1 MAIKLYKSQV
11 NVSKQQSSV
20 PTAKLEGN
28 FGQAVFEGQQQLLN
42 TTMEIEQRHR
52 SMQEDKEFI
61 EQTTKYNED
70 LNQIIVDHNK
80 LNNYDEGMLSYETAT
95 NELLTNT
102 TANIKNNNVKRR
114 VEEHALRHNSAYK
127 IDIGKNI
134 RTNSAKIFKDSIEL
148 KKNEVFNEM
157 ITGNLDLQNKDYQ
170 TYFTGPNSFYQMEL
184 DAGTIPGGV
193 TEESYRQTLENEF
206 EYAQANFLI
215 DTNVDQFLE
224 LDKKK
229 KYNNLEPKVLIALRS
244 KANAT
249 KNSNA
254 SAANT
259 MLTSQKNE
267 ILDKINIALDPLKE
281 GFSFN
286 VDSVN
291 SLIDQAKII
300 NETLKANGK
309 PNIDDKIFEL
319 ESAFDTYEY
328 VQPFLNKP
336 TLELENGYMA
346 QGDEDKTQEQFYPG
360 IQYFTEEL
368 AATTGTENFNIQN
381 MYRQKAL
388 EKIKVFREKNEE
400 SNLLGIAQT
409 SNIKNN
415 NAHVAVIDFENFEP
429 TELLNR
435 KLIVPHVAETYQK
448 LPQFFLPEERNQ
460 INEIFASGN
469 KLEITKTMAAI
480 TDIAGSE
487 NAPLAF
493 NEVGLSGYTGLAH
506 VATLRSINGPSI
518 ELENAIDAHV
528 LMNREENKDIFKN
541 FDPRKEGTKL
551 SETSLSLDVFR
562 LNTFSDDTN
571 LYKQV
576 FDSAEIIFYGKLL
589 KEPTLLNKT
598 SQENPADTNL
608 ANNLWKESL
617 QIAAGHHDGK
627 GGLQDYFDVT
637 TIIPDF
643 LPNQKSTINPLDK
656 NPDFASILSRIMDDE
671 LLLKATG
678 GKQIVEVLRN
688 DEGEEYTE
696 PAKAEDLF
704 GEPDVNLYFIG
715 DNQYLLI
722 NGNPTMSEEIY
733 MDENKQ
739 AVVINMNKIKN
750 EILNN

>member
-1 MAIKLYKSQV
+1 LSNDTDQCKRIR
-11 NVSKQQSSV
+11 NV
-20 PTAKLEGN
+20 
-28 FGQAVFEGQQQLLN
+28 
-42 TTMEIEQRHR
+42 IEH
-52 SMQEDKEFI
+52 
-61 EQTTKYNED
+61 TTKYNED

-114 VEEHALRHNSAYK
+114 VEEHALKHNSAYK
-127 IDIGKNI
+127 IDIGVNI
-134 RTNSAKIFKDSIEL
+134 RANNTKVFKDSLEL

-170 TYFTGPNSFYQMEL
+170 TYFTGPNSFFQMEL

-215 DTNVDQFLE
+215 DTNVDQFLQS
-224 LDKKK
+224 DKKN
-229 KYNNLEPKVLIALRS
+229 KYNNLEPKVLVALRS

-249 KNSNA
+249 KRSNA

-267 ILDKINIALDPLKE
+267 ILDKIDIALDPLKE

-300 NETLKANGK
+300 NENLKANGK

-328 VQPFLNKP
+328 VQPFLDKP
-336 TLELENGYMA
+336 TLELENGYIA
-346 QGDEDKTQEQFYPG
+346 QGDEDKTQEQLYPG

-381 MYRQKAL
+381 MYRLKAL
-388 EKIKVFREKNEE
+388 EKIRNFRDNNEE

-409 SNIKNN
+409 SNIKIN
-415 NAHVAVIDFENFEP
+415 NAHVAVINFENFEDE
-429 TELLNR
+429 ELLNR
-435 KLIVPHVAETYQK
+435 KLIAPHVAETYQK

-460 INEIFASGN
+460 INQIFANGN
-469 KLEITKTMAAI
+469 KKTITNIMDAI
-480 TDIAGSE
+480 TRISGPD

-493 NEVGLSGYTGLAH
+493 NEIGLSGYTGLAH
-506 VATLRSINGPSI
+506 VATLRSMNGETL
-518 ELENAIDAHV
+518 ELNNAIDAYV
-528 LMNREENKDIFKN
+528 KMYGEGEKDTFKN
-541 FDPRKEGTKL
+541 FDPKKEGTQINK
-551 SETSLSLDVFR
+551 TYNSLAVYEFD
-562 LNTFSDDTN
+562 TISDKSN
-571 LYKQV
+571 LHKQIS
-576 FDSAEIIFYGKLL
+576 DSAEIIFYGKLMQ
-589 KEPTLLNKT
+589 EQTLLAMDSVT
-598 SQENPADTNL
+598 NPANNSL
-608 ANNLWKESL
+608 ANKLYKESL
-617 QIAAGHHDGK
+617 QIAAGHHNGK
-627 GGLQDYFDVT
+627 GGLQDYYGVT

-643 LPNQKSTINPLDK
+643 LPNEKSTINPLDK

-678 GKQIVEVLRN
+678 GKQIVEVLKN
-688 DEGEEYTE
+688 DEGEDYPV

-704 GEPDVNLYFIG
+704 GEPDVGLFWMG
-715 DNQYLLI
+715 DNQYLLM
-722 NGNPTMSEEIY
+722 NGNPLTSNDFYE
-733 MDENKQ
+733 DENKQ
-739 AVVINMNKIKN
+739 GVILNMNNIKN